1 MSFNHHHI
9 NIDRNNY
16 EEYFL
21 LYIDGELSCE
31 QADAV
36 ENFAKL
42 HSDLQEELTI
52 LLNTKL
58 YAEPVVLESKQQLFS
73 HNMKMDSIENSLLLY
88 IDNEL
93 PAVERKTIEQQ
104 LNADSAL
111 KLQYEVLQKTKL
123 DAADELIY
131 PYKAELYHAIPKAI
145 RPVFWLRIA
154 AAIILILSI
163 GILWWTNTYNKV
175 EPVIALKENPAV
187 IEPPANVEDIPT
199 DVENYKTSSPVVG
212 SLAIVD
218 NAKKKRSEKNEVIEK
233 IPVNNVAKK
242 KTIKASKPSLI
253 LLEHNKEIIAI
264 NKIEEPGID
273 KKISS
278 IEAITRPQQNLNG
291 QPVTTEAIAAYTTIE
306 APANKSMANFAAAT
320 TGNEKDKKG
329 SVRGF
334 LRKASRFIERR
345 TGINPV
351 NEDDELL
358 IGAIAIKL

>member
-21 LYIDGELSCE
+21 LYIDGELSPE

-36 ENFAKL
+36 KNFSKL
-42 HSDLQEELTI
+42 HPDLYEELSI

-58 YAEPVVLESKQQLFS
+58 NAEPVVLESKQQLFS
-73 HNMKMDSIENSLLLY
+73 DNMKMDSIEESLLLY

-93 PAVERKTIEQQ
+93 SAAERKTIDQQ
-104 LNADSAL
+104 LNADGAL
-111 KLQYEVLQKTKL
+111 KLQYEILQKTKL
-123 DAADELIY
+123 VSADKIIY
-131 PYKAELYHAIPKAI
+131 PYKAELYQALPKAI
-145 RPVFWLRIA
+145 RPVFWFRIA

-163 GILWWTNTYNKV
+163 GILWWTNTYSKV
-175 EPVIALKENPAV
+175 EPPIVVKVNPLVTEPSVNVENPVA
-187 IEPPANVEDIPT
+187 DF
-199 DVENYKTSSPVVG
+199 ENYKTSSPVVED
-212 SLAIVD
+212 LAIE
-218 NAKKKRSEKNEVIEK
+218 NLAIKKRGEKKMIEK

-242 KTIKASKPSLI
+242 KMIKSSKPALISL
-253 LLEHNKEIIAI
+253 ENNKGIIAI
-264 NKIEEPGID
+264 NKIEEPKTD
-273 KKISS
+273 KKINN
-278 IEAITRPQQNLNG
+278 IEAFTRPQQNLNG
-291 QPVTTEAIAAYTTIE
+291 QPVTTEGIAAYTTIE
-306 APANKSMANFAAAT
+306 APANKSMANFAVAT